1 MDIREHQQ
9 SIYITRQRNF
19 FAGLSGLAVI
29 ANFLLVGKLA
39 VIEEKIIMIPGI
51 AREMIIEGAQVS
63 QSYLEESALLFA
75 SCLLDLTTETIPAKR
90 DMILKHASARSKK
103 NIEALQSYFAV
114 KEEEHK
120 KFGLMT
126 FFAPKKLQV
135 DIKNL
140 WVVVE
145 GTLTSTFGKKGIEQE
160 NVKYLMSFDFVSG
173 LLKIKEFSRLL
184 PENKERNE

>member
-1 MDIREHQQ
+1 MDIREHQKN
-9 SIYITRQRNF
+9 IYLTRQRNF

-75 SCLLDLTTETIPAKR
+75 SCLLDLTADTVPAKR
-90 DMILKHASARSKK
+90 DMILKHASGRSKK
-103 NIEALQSYFAV
+103 NIETLQSYFAV

-135 DIKNL
+135 DTKNL
-140 WVVVE
+140 QVVVE

-160 NVKYLMSFDFVSG
+160 EVKYLMSFDFVGG

-184 PENKERNE
+184 PENKERNK